1 MSEWTLD
8 KVLNLALS
16 MEEESIKLYSS
27 AQKKVQ
33 NSGSKLLLKEL
44 VSEEETHKNKILQAI
59 KDPGVIEE
67 LGALDKVI
75 HDLKIVDYLV
85 DVPLSLDADYQQILI
100 YAGKREKA
108 THDFYIALAK
118 KYSNKKIGN
127 MFAKLAQEELK
138 HKYKLELE
146 YDDVIL
152 KWM

>member
-8 KVLNLALS
+8 KALNLALS

-33 NSGSKLLLKEL
+33 NPASKLLLKEL
-44 VSEEETHKNKILQAI
+44 VSEEEAHKNKILQAM
-59 KDPGVIEE
+59 KDPESIKE
-67 LGALDKVI
+67 LGAFDKAI
-75 HDLKIVDYLV
+75 KDLKIVDYLV
-85 DVPLSLDADYQQILI
+85 DVPLSSDADYQQILT
-100 YAGKREKA
+100 YAAKREKA
-108 THDFYIALAK
+108 THDLYINLAK
-118 KYSNKKIGN
+118 KYKGKKIGN